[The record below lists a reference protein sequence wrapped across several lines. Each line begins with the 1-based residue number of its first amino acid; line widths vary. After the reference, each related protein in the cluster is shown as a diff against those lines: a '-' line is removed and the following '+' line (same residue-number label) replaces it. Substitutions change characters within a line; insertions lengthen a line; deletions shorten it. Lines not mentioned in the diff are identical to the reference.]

1 MKKKLSF
8 LFFFS
13 SRPGRPPKRNSAHQI
28 DDCLDDKRMKLS
40 SSLLLR
46 SFPDFANQG
55 RIKKKEVFLK
65 KTIIFI
71 KIAFKYPVHSNGY
84 LSVPTANGNQSSS
97 FIHSFGHSAFAP
109 TLPIHFAH
117 NHHHHHHHPYLLGEN
132 RAANYKTSIVPPP
145 STSSSSSSSHRA
157 QSSSK

>member
-55 RIKKKEVFLK
+55 RIKKRSLLK
-65 KTIIFI
+65 KD
-71 KIAFKYPVHSNGY
+71 
-84 LSVPTANGNQSSS
+84 
-97 FIHSFGHSAFAP
+97 
-109 TLPIHFAH
+109 
-117 NHHHHHHHPYLLGEN
+117 
-132 RAANYKTSIVPPP
+132 NYFY
-145 STSSSSSSSHRA
+145 
-157 QSSSK
+157 